1 MLRFTDLFCILLI
14 ISPSP
19 ALPQGKGEQ
28 PASFSTGIKEK
39 GKQNAAD
46 KARVTIVNAGRA
58 INTIFPEY
66 APVISAD
73 GKMMVFTSRRPVTEK
88 DIRKNTQGMETVYVS
103 YYNEKRKKWSDAKKL
118 AESVNQP
125 GRHNSAI
132 ALSNDGQTML
142 LYRDDENGNGD
153 IYESKLKGDTWSEP
167 VKMPEP
173 INSESHE
180 SSASISPDE
189 RIIYFVSNRKGG
201 QGGRDIWMCKK
212 DDNGKWG
219 VAENAGNVVNSAKD
233 EEGVFIHPDGKT
245 LYFNSKGFKGNG
257 GYDIFKTVFEGG
269 KWSEPENLGAP
280 VNTPD
285 DDLYF
290 VLAANGRTGYYSSA
304 KVGGIGEKDIYEIRF
319 TLPATKKEEGP
330 QLTLLSGTITD
341 ETTKDSLEAN
351 IDIIDNEKNL
361 LVTRITS
368 NKTTGHYLVSLP
380 SGKNYGIAVKA
391 KGYLFHSENVNI
403 PASKGYQEIVKD
415 VQLKK
420 LEVGKTIVLNNI
432 FYDFDKATLRNES
445 KSELER
451 LVELMNDNKMIKVE
465 LSSHTDNRGTDEYN
479 IKLSQARAQSVVD
492 YLINKGISTD
502 RLVAKGYGESLPV
515 TANDTE
521 EGMQQNRRTEFKILS
536 K

>member
-1 MLRFTDLFCILLI
+1 MLSRINLSIAFFSICFFVIILFAHSQSI
-14 ISPSP
+14 
-19 ALPQGKGEQ
+19 
-28 PASFSTGIKEK
+28 
-39 GKQNAAD
+39 ND
-46 KARVTIVNAGRA
+46 KARVTIVNVGRN

-88 DIRKNTQGMETVYVS
+88 EIKKNTEGMETVYVS
-103 YYNEKRKKWSDAKKL
+103 YYNDKRKKWNDAKKL
-118 AESVNQP
+118 GESINQP

-142 LYRDDENGNGD
+142 LYRDDEKGNGD
-153 IYESKLKGDTWSEP
+153 IYESHLKGISWSEP

-173 INSESHE
+173 INTENHE
-180 SSASISPDE
+180 SSASISPDG
-189 RIIYFVSNRKGG
+189 RIIYFVSNRKEG
-201 QGGRDIWMCKK
+201 QGGRDIWLCRK
-212 DDNGKWG
+212 DDNGKLG
-219 VAENAGNVVNSAKD
+219 DAKNLGNVVNSPKD

-245 LYFNSKGFKGNG
+245 LYFSSKGFDAMG
-257 GYDIFKTVFEGG
+257 GYDIFKTVLENG
-269 KWSEPENLGAP
+269 KWSEPENLGVP

-290 VLAANGRTGYYSSA
+290 VMTANGKVGYYSSA
-304 KVGGIGEKDIYEIRF
+304 KAGGVGEKDIYEIRF
-319 TLPATKKEEGP
+319 APSSIKKEDGP

-341 ETTKDSLEAN
+341 EITKDSLEAN
-351 IDIIDNEKNL
+351 IEIIDNEKNTVL
-361 LVTRITS
+361 TKIIS

-391 KGYLFHSENVNI
+391 QGYLFHSENVNI
-403 PASKGYQEIVKD
+403 PTSKGYKEIGKD

-451 LVELMNDNKMIKVE
+451 LVQLMNENKTMKIE
-465 LSSHTDNRGTDEYN
+465 LSSHTDNKGTDQYN
-479 IKLSQARAQSVVD
+479 VKLSQARAQSVVD
-492 YLINKGISTD
+492 YLIEKGISKD
-502 RLVAKGYGESLPV
+502 RLVAKGYGESKAVAL
-515 TANDTE
+515 NDTG
-521 EGMQQNRRTEFKILS
+521 EGRQQNRRTEFKILV